1 MSCKST
7 TRFYD
12 GRTPASVGAVRT
24 TTRLAGG
31 DGFAI
36 AELRIV
42 ERATAWSEPAA
53 ADAHRLVFVRR
64 GLFRLRLPGW
74 EGLADPVTA
83 YVTGPGDPQSI
94 AHRPHAEDICTVIT
108 LAPALVQDVPLAA
121 ATRPILTTGRI
132 DLAQRAL
139 VARAHQGADEF
150 ELAERVVHL
159 AADLRTR
166 QSGPPA
172 ERRSTPVHR
181 QIVASARELLVDDP
195 AAPSLGRLA
204 AQLTVSRSYLSRV
217 FHQETGETLTRF
229 RNRLR
234 VRAALDR
241 LAAGHPDLAGLAADL
256 GFADHAHLT
265 RALRA
270 EVGSPPSRVRDLL
283 AGYTEHKSSSG

>member
-1 MSCKST
+1 M
-7 TRFYD
+7 
-12 GRTPASVGAVRT
+12 RT

-42 ERATAWSEPAA
+42 EPVTAWSEPEAA
-53 ADAHRLVFVRR
+53 ATHRLVFVRR

-74 EGLADPVTA
+74 EGVADPVTA
-83 YVTGPGDPQSI
+83 YLSRPDDPQSI

-108 LAPALVQDVPLAA
+108 LAPALARDVGLARTA
-121 ATRPILTTGRI
+121 RPILTTGRI

-150 ELAERVVHL
+150 ELAERVVRL
-159 AADLRTR
+159 AAEWRARRSD
-166 QSGPPA
+166 PPA
-172 ERRSTPVHR
+172 EQRSTPFR
-181 QIVASARELLVDDP
+181 RRIVESARELLADDP

-204 AQLTVSRSYLSRV
+204 AQLAVSRSYLSRV

-265 RALRA
+265 RTLRA
-270 EVGSPPSRVRDLL
+270 ELGSPPSRVRDLL
-283 AGYTEHKSSSG
+283 TTCTEHKSSSG